1 MGLDHEACE
10 NCAQS
15 TNDEV
20 PNKKIR
26 LGSEVNLLTQLNT
39 QQLSINKIMDTKRHK
54 KVTSRKLSS
63 ASPKKDA
70 GRVDFSLLSHLN
82 VIILFSKETY

>member
-10 NCAQS
+10 NCTQS
-15 TNDEV
+15 STDDV

-26 LGSEVNLLTQLNT
+26 LGSEVNLLTQMNT
-39 QQLSINKIMDTKRHK
+39 QQLSINKIMDTKRPK

-70 GRVDFSLLSHLN
+70 GKMNFSLVSH
-82 VIILFSKETY
+82 ILRIFLCFIL